1 MYDAAP
7 IRADRAAGL
16 TITDIAR
23 ARGMSRTTVYAVLSP
38 DRAETYHRPGPL
50 DEWDEPIREVLRRW
64 PFMAA
69 TDVQHRLKY
78 SGPHRAFSER
88 VRRARQEVL
97 RDRRPSGV
105 PGRRARADL
114 A

>member
-16 TITDIAR
+16 TVTEIAR
-23 ARGMSRTTVYAVLSP
+23 ARGISRTTVYAALAP
-38 DRAETYHRPGPL
+38 GRAEAYHRAGPL
-50 DEWDEPIREVLRRW
+50 DEWDAPIREVLRRW

-69 TDVQHRLKY
+69 TDVQHRLRY
-78 SGPHRAFSER
+78 PGPHRAFSER
-88 VRRARQEVL
+88 VRRARREVL
-97 RDRRPSGV
+97 RDRRSSGV
-105 PGRRARADL
+105 PRRRAGADL